1 MKHGQYGGSGPFQS
15 VRLRELTRT
24 HFISKFVRLLIHP
37 QYSFEVESLPNHT
50 FYQPLESGIGS
61 DLKLPVIVWGNGG
74 CLPW

>member
-1 MKHGQYGGSGPFQS
+1 MKHEQYGGSGPFKSARQTE
-15 VRLRELTRT
+15 LRDPNL
-24 HFISKFVRLLIHP
+24 IADFVRLLIHP

-61 DLKLPVIVWGNGG
+61 NLKLPVVVWGNGG